1 MKSAKLLPQSAREDA
16 PRLADGIADTLR
28 GRILYGECAP
38 GERISERKITEEF
51 GVSRASARDA
61 LRILHM
67 EGALE
72 MQPNRGALVPQY
84 ASRLIEDTIEVVE
97 YLEAAAG
104 ALACRRINEEQID
117 RIDTLTRTMQQALR
131 RKDRVKYYQL
141 NKQIHEAVVTSSG
154 NSVLAVDYRKYNGR
168 LYRTRFLPGD
178 SDVNIASAMQEH
190 LQIVKHLR
198 RRDGAAL
205 SVLLA
210 NHLSHAWRRA
220 GVYPISSQRAAFT
233 AKGVTDEHTPD

>member
-1 MKSAKLLPQSAREDA
+1 MKVLVATAGKAA
-16 PRLADGIADTLR
+16 PRLADGIADVLR
-28 GRILYGECAP
+28 SRILYGDYVP

-51 GVSRASARDA
+51 RVSRTSARDA

-72 MQPNRGALVPQY
+72 MLPNRGALVPHY
-84 ASRLIEDTIEVVE
+84 ANRLIEDTIEVVE

-104 ALACRRINEEQID
+104 ALACRRINEEQVD
-117 RIDTLTRTMQQALR
+117 RIDAMTQTMQQALR
-131 RKDRVKYYQL
+131 SKDRVKYYQL

-154 NSVLAVDYRKYNGR
+154 NSVLAGDYKKYNGR

-178 SDVNIASAMQEH
+178 SDTNIASAMQEH
-190 LQIVKHLR
+190 LQIVCLLR

-205 SVLLA
+205 STLLA

-220 GVYPISSQRAAFT
+220 GIYPANET
-233 AKGVTDEHTPD
+233 HLPKKENP